1 MYGDMTPLSRDS
13 EAMRVLA
20 TDTRERGV
28 QLAAAVGTTW
38 VSSAAAKYSQ
48 SLVDR
53 SHDFS
58 VAAQALD
65 EAADALDAHV
75 RSVEELK
82 RAILAAEAFVSDRW
96 HDATRLVGNV
106 VESVESGVATV
117 FHFFGA
123 AVPDYLVHQAHDIV
137 HTLPALPTPGSKDW
151 LDALDTFHRRG
162 W

>member
-1 MYGDMTPLSRDS
+1 MYGDMTPLTHDS
-13 EAMRVLA
+13 AAMRVLA

-48 SLVDR
+48 SLADR
-53 SHDFS
+53 SYDFG

-75 RSVEELK
+75 RSVEERK
-82 RAILAAEAFVSDRW
+82 QAIVAAEAFVSDRW